1 LLCPQLLRKTA
12 AAVFFAETAE
22 TETLSILLLSQIYAG
37 FVGFGSVNMKFEIQS
52 ESLGREIASTR
63 RKRRDIQ
70 GRSPFETHRTHPVF
84 PNGSDANPNT
94 PGSNLEWT
102 AVPFSGTLGL

>member
-1 LLCPQLLRKTA
+1 MPPASEKNSCSCF
-12 AAVFFAETAE
+12 FFAETAE